1 MKVLH
6 VIDSEGFYGAETVLI
21 NLVAEQ
27 KRQGIEATIV
37 NMRHCDPA
45 EKSLESEAGRQGLI
59 FTVIPLRAGL
69 DIVGAWEI
77 LKYAKQK
84 RFDIIHCH
92 GYKPN
97 ILLGLMLKAA
107 RNIPMVS
114 TLHGWTST
122 SNFSKIRLFEQ
133 LDLFSLRFMNAVVV
147 VTEAMKHH
155 PRLKKKHLQLQV
167 VNNGIPQIDF
177 DSSLLDEEIKDFCSR
192 DFVIGAIGRL
202 SKEKGF
208 EYLIEALKLLTA
220 QGIKARLLI
229 MGEGPERSFLEG
241 IVEKYHLQQKILM
254 PGFRE
259 NAGNYIPLFRVFV
272 LSSLTEGLP
281 ITLLEAMQ
289 AKVPVIAT
297 SVGGIP
303 EVLEEGA
310 AGILVQPGSATAL
323 AEGIIHIRADRHN
336 THKLAEHAYARVVSK
351 YNSGTMALG
360 YLQLY
365 ERVKHG

>member
-1 MKVLH
+1 
-6 VIDSEGFYGAETVLI
+6 
-21 NLVAEQ
+21 
-27 KRQGIEATIV
+27 
-37 NMRHCDPA
+37 
-45 EKSLESEAGRQGLI
+45 
-59 FTVIPLRAGL
+59 
-69 DIVGAWEI
+69 
-77 LKYAKQK
+77 
-84 RFDIIHCH
+84 
-92 GYKPN
+92 
-97 ILLGLMLKAA
+97 
-107 RNIPMVS
+107 MVS

-122 SNFSKIRLFEQ
+122 NNFSKIRLFEL
-133 LDLFSLRFMNAVVV
+133 LDLFSLKFMDAVVV
-147 VTEAMKHH
+147 VTEAMKDH

-167 VNNGIPQIDF
+167 VNNGIPQINF
-177 DSSLLDEEIKDFCSR
+177 DSSPLDEEIKDFCSK

-208 EYLIEALKLLTA
+208 EYLVEALKLLTE

-241 IVEKYHLQQKILM
+241 IVEKYHLQRKIVM

-289 AKVPVIAT
+289 AKVPIIAT

-323 AEGIIHIRADRHN
+323 AEGIIHLRADRHN
-336 THKLAEHAYARVVSK
+336 THELVEHAYARVVSK
-351 YNSGTMALG
+351 YNSGAMALG